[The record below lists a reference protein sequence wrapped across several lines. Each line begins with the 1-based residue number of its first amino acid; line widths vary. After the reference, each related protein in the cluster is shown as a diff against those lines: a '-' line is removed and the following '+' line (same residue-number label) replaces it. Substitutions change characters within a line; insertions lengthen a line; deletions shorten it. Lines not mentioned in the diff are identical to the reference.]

1 MNLYWVDNAIYKL
14 YDEFVDPETGEI
26 TDPDAFAE
34 RYAELEISREEIIEN
49 TLLLY
54 KNCVSDA
61 AAIAEE
67 IKVLKARQ
75 AALEKRADRL
85 KADASDALGGEKFH
99 TAKVAV
105 SWRKS
110 TAAEVDESLCPEE
123 YITTKITTAPD
134 KKAITAALKAGQEI
148 PGCKLVE
155 RLNMSVR

>member
-34 RYAELEISREEIIEN
+34 RYAELEISREDIIEN

-61 AAIAEE
+61 EAIAAE
-67 IKVLKARQ
+67 IKTLKARQ

-85 KADASDALGGEKFH
+85 KADASDALNGEKFQ
-99 TAKVAV
+99 TARVAV